1 MRRGELMYTRRIA
14 QAVTAMALVLAAA
27 PAFAQATITMGE
39 TAILDNPDN
48 SNGNVLAAQPATL
61 AQAATLQSLSFYVTR
76 TRGQLRLGVYDASGP
91 QGGPGVKR
99 GETAAFT
106 PSEGW
111 NTVAVTVPLPLPAG
125 TYWLA
130 FFLSS
135 NRLTFRRESGGTA
148 RSYRHEFGEMP
159 PTFSTSPKVEA
170 SHWSLYATLSASGGV
185 GIPTV
190 TLNASPTAVQQ
201 GGSSTLT
208 WSSTNATDCT
218 ASNVGAEGSTWSGP
232 KPTSGSDV
240 RGPLTATATYSLTCS
255 GPRGTAS
262 ASVTITVGAA
272 PAPTVSFT
280 ATPLNIF
287 VGQVSTL
294 AWAST
299 NAVSCTASGGWSG
312 AQPLSGELVVLTAST
327 RTYTLTCT
335 GPGGTAAK
343 SVTVTVMVGPTQLTL
358 TWVDNAAG
366 TAIFK
371 VERKAGASGT
381 YSQVATT
388 AAGAVQYVDATP
400 VTGTTYCYRVRASN
414 AFGDSMYS
422 NEACATP

>member
-1 MRRGELMYTRRIA
+1 MRREELMYTRWIA
-14 QAVTAMALVLAAA
+14 RVVTAMAIVLAAA

-39 TAILDNPDN
+39 TLVLDNPDN
-48 SNGNVLAAQPATL
+48 SNGNVLAAQLATL
-61 AQAATLQSLSFYVTR
+61 AQAATLRSLSFYVTR
-76 TRGQLRLGVYDASGP
+76 ARGELRLGVYDASGP
-91 QGGPGVKR
+91 DGGPGVKR

-106 PSEGW
+106 PSDGW
-111 NTVAVTVPLPLPAG
+111 NTVAVTGPVLLPAG
-125 TYWLA
+125 SYWLA
-130 FFLSS
+130 FFPSS

-148 RSYRHEFGEMP
+148 RSYRLQFWEMP

-170 SHWSLYATLSASGGV
+170 SHWSLYATLSPSGGV
-185 GIPTV
+185 GGPTV
-190 TLNASPTAVQQ
+190 TLNANPTAVQQ
-201 GGSSTLT
+201 GGTSTLT

-255 GPRGTAS
+255 GPGGTAS
-262 ASVTITVGAA
+262 ASVTITVGAV

-312 AQPLSGELVVLTAST
+312 AQPLSGELVVLTGST

-343 SVTVTVMVGPTQLTL
+343 SVTVTVMGGPTQLTL

-371 VERKAGASGT
+371 VERKAASGT

-388 AAGAVQYVDATP
+388 AAGAVQYVDTTL